1 MVPVLVCTR
10 TRLDTKSVFLQRGQV
25 MRKEGEKRR
34 KKTGPRFLLLNLFT
48 QNKLTGFSPQ
58 HYFLCRTTTREATE
72 EGPTQKSQESRRPA
86 GTLGRYRALL
96 CTRKPWQTDHWRETI
111 GSYKKGKFKQPR
123 YRGTETLCVQLR
135 LALYVQYLLSFKRLS
150 HVYWSLVNIYSYL
163 SV

>member
-34 KKTGPRFLLLNLFT
+34 KKTGQIFLLLTLFI
-48 QNKLTGFSPQ
+48 QNKLTKLFPQ
-58 HYFLCRTTTREATE
+58 HSFPCRTTTREATE
-72 EGPTQKSQESRRPA
+72 EGPTQKSQESRIPA

-96 CTRKPWQTDHWRETI
+96 WTRKPWQTDHWREVI
-111 GSYKKGKFKQPR
+111 GSYKKGKFKQPCQ
-123 YRGTETLCVQLR
+123 RGTETFCIQLR
-135 LALYVQYLLSFKRLS
+135 LALYVQYLLSS
-150 HVYWSLVNIYSYL
+150 HVNWSLVNIYSYL